1 MFSFALKTISY
12 IFSVL
17 IALVSILFLVL
28 LGYLFIT
35 PYASEDIVVGQLG
48 LPYFVATLVPWIL
61 GVMGILLLGPITL
74 ICANFFQQSKIIDL
88 LEAQNDE
95 LVLARLDRTDASLKE
110 QI

>member
-1 MFSFALKTISY
+1 MSY

-17 IALVSILFLVL
+17 IALVSLLFLAL
-28 LGYLFIT
+28 LVYLLIE
-35 PYASEDIVVGQLG
+35 PYAAEDIVVHQLG
-48 LPYFVATLVPWIL
+48 MPYFAAVLFPWIL
-61 GVMGILLLGPITL
+61 GVAGILLLGPMTL

-110 QI
+110 